1 MSQGSD
7 GRPKVG
13 IVQLQQAIEAI
24 AAFGASGARSA
35 EDVDILQRAFKDA
48 AKTVAMPAPSPA
60 QSPAPGPGAAMD
72 EQSRA
77 WIGIDPEDGR
87 VMKIFIDPWPPVLGP
102 KK

>member
-1 MSQGSD
+1 MG
-7 GRPKVG
+7 
-13 IVQLQQAIEAI
+13 
-24 AAFGASGARSA
+24 
-35 EDVDILQRAFKDA
+35 
-48 AKTVAMPAPSPA
+48 
-60 QSPAPGPGAAMD
+60 

>member
-7 GRPKVG
+7 GRPKIG

-24 AAFGASGARSA
+24 AVFGAAGARSP

-48 AKTVAMPAPSPA
+48 AKTVTMPAPS
-60 QSPAPGPGAAMD
+60 SAPGPGPGPAMG